1 MKKDFLKKAS
11 TDFALTIGA
20 TVVLVGTLQLLVYP
34 FLAWKLDG
42 DRYGLFLVAIGI
54 VNALEPSFVLI
65 APFLLHRSTLHCYS
79 APWQTAT

>member
-54 VNALEPSFVLI
+54 VNALEPSFG
-65 APFLLHRSTLHCYS
+65 STLCNTRWEIS
-79 APWQTAT
+79 SRAS

>member
-54 VNALEPSFVLI
+54 VNALERRSG
-65 APFLLHRSTLHCYS
+65 APCAIRGLF
-79 APWQTAT
+79 ATNAMRKPE

>member
-54 VNALEPSFVLI
+54 VNALEPSCAIRGLF
-65 APFLLHRSTLHCYS
+65 
-79 APWQTAT
+79 ATNAMRKPE

>member
-42 DRYGLFLVAIGI
+42 DRYGLFLVAIG
-54 VNALEPSFVLI
+54 
-65 APFLLHRSTLHCYS
+65 
-79 APWQTAT
+79 